1 METYI
6 PVLNI
11 IFLLDIR
18 RPAAQSDL
26 EQPWGE
32 FRPASMWQQ
41 GVAFQR
47 ADSDAETRL
56 AGDGRR
62 YTKAEFIEYYTYNG
76 QEKWDKLSQ
85 MPTAPHRPAVNSMA
99 DSRC

>member
-1 METYI
+1 M
-6 PVLNI
+6 
-11 IFLLDIR
+11 
-18 RPAAQSDL
+18 Q
-26 EQPWGE
+26 
-32 FRPASMWQQ
+32 ASMRQH

-76 QEKWDKLSQ
+76 QRIWDKLGQ
-85 MPTAPHRPAVNSMA
+85 MPTAQHRPAVNSTA
-99 DSRC
+99 DSSAWPTADGSAAQLPAVLIVPG